1 MMLRMQ
7 RHNKSSIWQY

>member
-1 MMLRMQ
+1 MMIRMQ